1 MKVKIKKKGK
11 VKEFKLISSWEDVTL
26 EKWLKLIDFKNGT
39 KTKEAQET
47 IALLSN
53 IPKDL
58 IKELELRDVAI
69 IMSKIAELQSEQN
82 SSLKKIV
89 EIDGVRYGFHPNLED
104 ITLGEYADI
113 ETFIKNDIEK
123 NMPELMSVLYRP
135 IVEETDSGVYT
146 IEAYDGNITIRAEQ
160 MKKMS
165 AEQVQSA
172 LGFFY
177 TLGKELL
184 MTLPSFLTDQLKEMK
199 TLLQQ
204 NPLLKNGG
212 TLGFFIGFVM
222 LIFQS

>member
-26 EKWLKLIDFKNGT
+26 EKWLKLIDFKNGS
-39 KTKEAQET
+39 KTEEAEET
-47 IALLSN
+47 IAALSN

-58 IKELELRDVAI
+58 IKQLELKDVAI
-69 IMSKIAELQSEQN
+69 IMGKIAELQSKQN

-89 EIDGVRYGFHPNLED
+89 EIDGKRYGFHPDLD
-104 ITLGEYADI
+104 SICLGEWSDL
-113 ETFIKNDIEK
+113 ETMLKNGAEK
-123 NMPELMSVLYRP
+123 NLPQIMAILYRP
-135 IVEETDSGVYT
+135 VLEETDNDIYT

-172 LGFFY
+172 LVFFY